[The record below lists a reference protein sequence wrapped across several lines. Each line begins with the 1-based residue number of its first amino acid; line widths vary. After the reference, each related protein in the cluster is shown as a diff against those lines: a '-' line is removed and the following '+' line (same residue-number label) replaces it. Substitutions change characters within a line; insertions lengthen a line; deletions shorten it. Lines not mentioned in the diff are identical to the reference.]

1 MTDIRIN
8 IIIILIIITL
18 FGCQEYKKICLN
30 KIEYI
35 SQKESLVPS
44 VININTTINDYDL
57 QKKIDNNQLKRV
69 FFYSIKKEFRDYFVF
84 FKTIKKEDG
93 IYDFKILTSFFD
105 ANRSFNNY
113 KTERNK
119 WKKEEIEKILNGDVG
134 LIFEN
139 DTIIL
144 KNCK

>member
-1 MTDIRIN
+1 MT
-8 IIIILIIITL
+8 
-18 FGCQEYKKICLN
+18 
-30 KIEYI
+30 
-35 SQKESLVPS
+35 S
-44 VININTTINDYDL
+44 VININTTINDYEL

-93 IYDFKILTSFFD
+93 LYDFKILTSFFD

-113 KTERNK
+113 KIEHRK
-119 WKKEEIEKILNGDVG
+119 WSKEEIEKTIKGDIG

-144 KNCK
+144 KDCN